1 MLKKLFDSNFVY
13 YIPIWI
19 VLSILGS
26 AGGFYL
32 IELTYATLF
41 RSAVLLKVIVAVVVT
56 ALLFI
61 TVLDWN
67 TIKEKKKLAK
77 RIAYSFIF
85 CFFLALSYVWGYQME
100 MNGMTDVGVKGKL
113 FSFLV
118 SGGVGIGMMPLA
130 NLWFLLMDKVKLN
143 RDKEQKA
150 LPKKT
155 TVKLFFLSFGIILL
169 CWIPVFLAYYPAIMS
184 YDFHRQSQDA
194 WRGWIW
200 FTTHHPL
207 IHTALI
213 RWFLLLGD
221 AIGSFQVAMALFSI
235 MQMLVLSSV
244 YAYSCT
250 MITRLT
256 GKKWPM
262 WVATAWFALLP
273 FHPVMALS
281 MTKDTLFTGFMV
293 LFVVLMLEYR
303 MATTQK
309 KRILLYIALIIIGV
323 LALMFRNNAAY
334 AFLAFALFYIL
345 FTKKQR
351 LQILLLCVA
360 VLLGSHIVKETM
372 QKSMEARDGN
382 SIEMYSI
389 PLQQMCR
396 TGANH
401 FGYLTE
407 DDHFSLNYYVP
418 EEYWLGYMP
427 HIADSLKSSVALSTH
442 ITWQNDVPS
451 FIKTW
456 VRLGVKY
463 PNDYLDAFLA
473 MTQGYWFIDDMSHA
487 EVLGFGEDTNLGF
500 LYTFNASKSD
510 VFEGVESHSYL
521 PGLLKIYQKIVNGNS
536 YQYWPV
542 LRLLFKPAFYTWI
555 FLLCIMSVSYLKEK
569 NKVILYLFPF
579 MYLMTLLLGPVVN
592 FRYVY
597 PVISTIPFFIA
608 WVFSKKDWWS
618 AYVALPKKEKIKKVK
633 NDAEENSQS

>member
-13 YIPIWI
+13 YIPVWI

-26 AGGFYL
+26 AGSFYL
-32 IELTYATLF
+32 IDLTYATLF
-41 RSAVLLKVIVAVVVT
+41 RSSVLLKVIVAVLVT

-130 NLWFLLMDKVKLN
+130 NLWFRLMDKVKLN
-143 RDKEQKA
+143 RNKEQKE

-184 YDFHRQSQDA
+184 YDFHSQSQTA
-194 WRGWIW
+194 WLGWIW
-200 FTTHHPL
+200 FNTHHPL

-221 AIGSFQVAMALFSI
+221 AIGSFQIAMALFSI
-235 MQMLVLSSV
+235 MQMLVLSSI
-244 YAYSCT
+244 YAYACT

-262 WVATAWFALLP
+262 WVATAWFALVP
-273 FHPVMALS
+273 FHPVMVLS
-281 MTKDTLFTGFMV
+281 MTKDILFTGFTV
-293 LFVVLMLEYR
+293 LFVLLMLEYR
-303 MATTQK
+303 MATTRK
-309 KRILLYIALIIIGV
+309 KRIFLYIALILIGI
-323 LALMFRNNAAY
+323 LSLMFRNNAVY
-334 AFLAFALFYIL
+334 AFIAFAFFYIL

-351 LQILLLCVA
+351 LQVLLLCV
-360 VLLGSHIVKETM
+360 VILMGSHIVKDTM
-372 QKSMEARDGN
+372 QKSMEARDG
-382 SIEMYSI
+382 SPIEMYSLF
-389 PLQQMCR
+389 LQQMCR

-401 FGYLTE
+401 FGYLSDE
-407 DDHFSLNYYVP
+407 DHFSLNYYVR

-427 HIADSLKSSVALSTH
+427 HIADSLKASVAISTFESWRNDMLPFFE
-442 ITWQNDVPS
+442 TWAR
-451 FIKTW
+451 IG
-456 VRLGVKY
+456 LKY

-487 EVLGFGEDTNLGF
+487 DVLGFGEDTNMGL

-510 VFEGVESHSYL
+510 NFEGVESHSYL
-521 PGLLKIYQKIVNGNS
+521 PGLLKMYQKIVNGNS

-555 FLLCIMSVSYLKEK
+555 LLLCIMSVSYLKEK

-597 PVISTIPFFIA
+597 PVISTIPFYIA

-633 NDAEENSQS
+633 NDAKESSQS